1 MAKNKATDLNDI
13 LFQTIQNIIDPETNT
28 KQFIELKKGWN
39 IFSTYLN
46 PTDKKMDTVMSNLCM
61 EGDLIKVKDEIG
73 NTFEINKLTLNW
85 MNNIGDI
92 LEPEGYKIRVNSDC
106 TLEISGKPIQLPL
119 NIEIKTGWNLI
130 SFPVNG
136 SINALDA
143 VQPLINAGIL
153 TKVQDERG
161 NSIEKWFNTGWRNG
175 IGNFNAGEGYLL
187 QASNSGILTIN
198 NIEVKSCYFVEERLK
213 PTYFKVSYD
222 GYGIDHM
229 KINIVELNK
238 SDLKVGDELAAFD
251 GEICV
256 GAIKLTAMDFNN
268 NTISIPVS
276 AAEQEG
282 VNGFTDGN
290 AITLKFWNNET
301 NKESGLQI
309 EAAEGELTFNRY
321 SSVFVN
327 INENQI
333 VNGISDFNL
342 LNISVYPNPANNVVN
357 VSFSNLP
364 ETGTE
369 ITIMDIN
376 GREIIRRTVENM
388 NETMNIQQLSDG
400 MYLVKIQLNN
410 NFKIQKLIKN

>member
-1 MAKNKATDLNDI
+1 
-13 LFQTIQNIIDPETNT
+13 
-28 KQFIELKKGWN
+28 
-39 IFSTYLN
+39 
-46 PTDKKMDTVMSNLCM
+46 
-61 EGDLIKVKDEIG
+61 
-73 NTFEINKLTLNW
+73 
-85 MNNIGDI
+85 
-92 LEPEGYKIRVNSDC
+92 
-106 TLEISGKPIQLPL
+106 
-119 NIEIKTGWNLI
+119 
-130 SFPVNG
+130 
-136 SINALDA
+136 
-143 VQPLINAGIL
+143 
-153 TKVQDERG
+153 
-161 NSIEKWFNTGWRNG
+161 
-175 IGNFNAGEGYLL
+175 
-187 QASNSGILTIN
+187 
-198 NIEVKSCYFVEERLK
+198 
-213 PTYFKVSYD
+213 
-222 GYGIDHM
+222 
-229 KINIVELNK
+229 
-238 SDLKVGDELAAFD
+238 
-251 GEICV
+251 
-256 GAIKLTAMDFNN
+256 
-268 NTISIPVS
+268 
-276 AAEQEG
+276 
-282 VNGFTDGN
+282 
-290 AITLKFWNNET
+290 LKFWNNET